1 MILDI
6 TKISI
11 GDLLRVS
18 GTDIMVEVRG
28 IDLTDPMRPLLVRAS
43 KDFAI
48 DVMTDPLEVVT
59 FNQCLARMGWLFRSF
74 GDVADNANISPE
86 ELARTL
92 GKRRLVTLH
101 DLEIIEPVEPAHTQ
115 DPQDPQDLPF
125 PDIDEMRKL
134 TESSRIALRINEEE
148 AKDISKLIRKMAERG
163 YDYCLVGFDIDNPI
177 ASLLMD
183 QGYTV
188 NGRTISW

>member
-6 TKISI
+6 TKINI

-28 IDLTDPMRPLLVRAS
+28 IDKTDPMRPLLVRS
-43 KDFAI
+43 SRDFAI
-48 DVMTDPLEVVT
+48 DVVANSSEVISIK
-59 FNQCLARMGWLFRSF
+59 QCLANMGWLFRSF

-86 ELARTL
+86 ELADVL

-101 DLEIIEPVEPAHTQ
+101 SLEIVEPQEPEEPA
-115 DPQDPQDLPF
+115 DAQDLPF
-125 PDIDEMRKL
+125 PKIEEMRKL
-134 TESSRIALRINEEE
+134 TESSKIALRINEEV
-148 AKDISKLIRKMAERG
+148 AKDISKLIHKMAERG

-177 ASLLMD
+177 ASMLME

-188 NGRTISW
+188 NGRIISW